1 MKYRDTTDPE
11 TYRLMVPLFTDRTL
25 ARELERAAHVRFRII
40 GLFHSVVGPEWS
52 SRGEEQTDF
61 FHYIHF
67 ACGGRARIF
76 HRGNPLELEAGQA
89 YWLTGNTPVVREAAD
104 RYEAYVLKFRCESAA
119 GADLLLDWPAR
130 APLCV
135 GPWDRTRWEPAWR
148 QGPLTTNVCLALQGQ
163 LRMWLA
169 EGFSGLDEIITS
181 HHETFSRFTKA
192 LSYLE
197 ENLGAGLRVSDLA
210 REHGTT
216 PHAFS
221 MAFERHVG
229 LSPKAYLNRRLN
241 QEACDLLLN
250 TGWRLK
256 EIAGRLGFGDAFHFS
271 RFFSK
276 MNGVSPAGYRRLFGP
291 SRGVEDSLGSRG

>member
-210 REHGTT
+210 REHGVSE
-216 PHAFS
+216 PPPQPG
-221 MAFERHVG
+221 G
-229 LSPKAYLNRRLN
+229 LRPPPQYRLAAQGNRGPARLRRCVPLQPVFFQN
-241 QEACDLLLN
+241 EWREP
-250 TGWRLK
+250 GWLPPALRSFTRCGGFFGLARLMT
-256 EIAGRLGFGDAFHFS
+256 RC
-271 RFFSK
+271 
-276 MNGVSPAGYRRLFGP
+276 
-291 SRGVEDSLGSRG
+291 